1 MKKIIVFISL
11 FMSVS
16 CVNKTNHIKVCDD
29 RLMNSS
35 LVNEILD
42 RYFSQKELIDS
53 KWFTMG
59 IDEKNNSLKIVISPL
74 IQKGDSLTRS
84 PTSYITYDDKI
95 IFVKCPLNYLLPI
108 DNGSL
113 TIIKYKEVISR
124 IPKYVDLKNKKY
136 PIWVILIK
144 NENYKI
150 NSYIHIPNLEPSI
163 RFIPPVIPK
172 SDNDK

>member
-59 IDEKNNSLKIVISPL
+59 IDEKNDSLKIVISPL
-74 IQKGDSLTRS
+74 IQKGDS
-84 PTSYITYDDKI
+84 
-95 IFVKCPLNYLLPI
+95 
-108 DNGSL
+108 
-113 TIIKYKEVISR
+113 
-124 IPKYVDLKNKKY
+124 
-136 PIWVILIK
+136 
-144 NENYKI
+144 
-150 NSYIHIPNLEPSI
+150 
-163 RFIPPVIPK
+163 
-172 SDNDK
+172 